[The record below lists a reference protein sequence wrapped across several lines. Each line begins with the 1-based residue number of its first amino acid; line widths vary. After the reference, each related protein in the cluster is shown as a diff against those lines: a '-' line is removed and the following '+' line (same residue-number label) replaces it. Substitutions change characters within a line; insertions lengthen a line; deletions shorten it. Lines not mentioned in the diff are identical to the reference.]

1 MYDGDGRISQSCDGV
16 VTVSW
21 VLCLVR
27 SRTPVEIEE
36 EIGLGGNFPTCQQ
49 RGTVGRE
56 GGDGFR
62 EVCRGKVYLRRG
74 ADEP

>member
-1 MYDGDGRISQSCDGV
+1 VYELDGRVSQGCDGV

-27 SRTPVEIEE
+27 SRTPLEIEE
-36 EIGLGGNFPTCQQ
+36 EVGLGGNFPTRQQ
-49 RGTVGRE
+49 CGMVGRE
-56 GGDGFR
+56 GGDGLR
-62 EVCRGKVYLRRG
+62 EAGRGRVYLRRG